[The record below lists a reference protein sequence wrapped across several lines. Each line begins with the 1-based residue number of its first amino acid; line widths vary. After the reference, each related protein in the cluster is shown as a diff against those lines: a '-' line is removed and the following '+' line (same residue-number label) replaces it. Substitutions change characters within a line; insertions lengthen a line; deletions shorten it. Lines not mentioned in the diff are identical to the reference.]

1 MPADLMSVLNQNPEL
16 MRRSK
21 FLSVVFAVS
30 DGQARQIVTVTPG
43 RVAVTQGQAGVK
55 PSFTIEA
62 AASAWEEFARPE
74 PRPGFN
80 DVIALAESGHAT
92 ITGDDL
98 LPFFQNLLFIKGVVA
113 AMFKGDARW

>member
-1 MPADLMSVLNQNPEL
+1 VQSDLMGVLSRNPEL
-16 MRRSK
+16 MRRAK
-21 FLSVVFAVS
+21 FLNVAFAVS
-30 DGQARQIVTVTPG
+30 SGGERQLVTVKEGSVT
-43 RVAVTQGQAGVK
+43 VAKDGAR

-62 AASAWEEFARPE
+62 SASAWEEFSRPE

-80 DVIALAESGHAT
+80 DVIAMAESGHAT
-92 ITGDDL
+92 VTGDDL

>member
-1 MPADLMSVLNQNPEL
+1 MSVLNQNPEL
-16 MRRSK
+16 MRRAK
-21 FLSVVFAVS
+21 FLNVVFAVS
-30 DGQARQIVTVTPG
+30 DGKKTEVVTVTPG
-43 RVAVTQGQAGVK
+43 HVAVTQESAAK

-62 AASAWEEFARPE
+62 AASAWEEFSKRE

-92 ITGDDL
+92 VTGDDL
-98 LPFFQNLLFIKGVVA
+98 LPFFQNLLFVKGVLA